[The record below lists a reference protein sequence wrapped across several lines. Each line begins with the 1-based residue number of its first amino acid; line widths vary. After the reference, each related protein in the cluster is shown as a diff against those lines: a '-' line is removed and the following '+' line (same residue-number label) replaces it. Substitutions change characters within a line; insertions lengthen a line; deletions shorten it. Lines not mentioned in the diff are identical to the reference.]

1 MVGIHIG
8 QLPNLTL
15 VGIVAKGT
23 KRTVRFTFGFGFST
37 EFI

>member
-23 KRTVRFTFGFGFST
+23 KRTVRFTLAFGFST